1 MPRGVPGPVKKT
13 SSKARGEYFV
23 KGGKPGP
30 GRPKGVPNKF
40 TGDVKEAILAGLNG
54 GEGGL
59 AAFVAQLREENPAS
73 AAALLGR
80 FIPIAT
86 SQEID
91 LKHEVKVTFG

>member
-13 SSKARGEYFV
+13 AKNSKFGNLP
-23 KGGKPGP
+23 GPGP

-59 AAFVAQLREENPAS
+59 AAFVAQLREENPTS

-91 LKHEVKVTFG
+91 LKHEVEVKFG